1 MPCGTVFNHD
11 ASSDAVK
18 ETIYNS
24 IKDTT
29 NSMEYKKICIIA
41 ISNRAYNAFLEFIGL
56 EV

>member
-11 ASSDAVK
+11 ASSDDVK

-29 NSMEYKKICIIA
+29 STMEYKKLCMIA
-41 ISNRAYNAFLEFIGL
+41 ISNRAYSALLEFIGL
-56 EV
+56 EA